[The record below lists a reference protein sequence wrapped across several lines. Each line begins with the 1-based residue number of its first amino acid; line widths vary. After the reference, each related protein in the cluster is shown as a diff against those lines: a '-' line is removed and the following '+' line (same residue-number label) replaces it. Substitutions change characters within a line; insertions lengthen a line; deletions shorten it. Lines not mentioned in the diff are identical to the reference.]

1 MKRTIISLIIVTA
14 LVCAFAVGL
23 TACNAEDFE
32 GRLTKAGYEV
42 RGDYVANME
51 DVTGAIWYLYG
62 FNESTGDVVA
72 IYKAKSL
79 KFAKDIYNE
88 LQSEASADGEG
99 YKVERSGRF
108 VFYGTEAAIKAAR

>member
-42 RGDYVANME
+42 RGDYIANME
-51 DVTGAIWYLYG
+51 DVTGAI
-62 FNESTGDVVA
+62 
-72 IYKAKSL
+72 
-79 KFAKDIYNE
+79 
-88 LQSEASADGEG
+88 
-99 YKVERSGRF
+99 
-108 VFYGTEAAIKAAR
+108 